1 MADLFQSIN
10 GIVTSAINHEWTDLG
25 TSIVGTVENGVSL
38 LTSILGL
45 G

>member
-1 MADLFQSIN
+1 MKELFESIS
-10 GIVTSAINHEWTDLG
+10 GIVTSAINHDWTELG
-25 TSIVGTVENGVSL
+25 TSIVGTVEQGIGL